1 MENYLTLGD
10 EGWKIMLEV
19 HMITNQM
26 CINNSQCTAYKYLG
40 KCNL

>member
-1 MENYLTLGD
+1 MENCLTLGD

-26 CINNSQCTAYKYLG
+26 CMMIIEV
-40 KCNL
+40 